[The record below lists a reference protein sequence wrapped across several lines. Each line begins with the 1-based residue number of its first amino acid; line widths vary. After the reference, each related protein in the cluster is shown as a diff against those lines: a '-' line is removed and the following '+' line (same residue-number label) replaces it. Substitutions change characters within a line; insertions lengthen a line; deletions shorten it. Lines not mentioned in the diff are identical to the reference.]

1 MMLELVL
8 FSSQRCFIHATTH
21 LLVKV
26 PICGEVLA
34 FEFSHTRLLCSFRIK
49 LYWFTPLILSVHS
62 GQWRYRKEYMC
73 GLFNQSMPLWRVTT
87 MVLCKF

>member
-26 PICGEVLA
+26 PFCGEVLA
-34 FEFSHTRLLCSFRIK
+34 FECSHTRLLCSFRIK
-49 LYWFTPLILSVHS
+49 LYWFTP
-62 GQWRYRKEYMC
+62 
-73 GLFNQSMPLWRVTT
+73 
-87 MVLCKF
+87 

>member
-21 LLVKV
+21 LLAKV
-26 PICGEVLA
+26 PFYGEVLA

-49 LYWFTPLILSVHS
+49 LYRLTPLILSVHS